1 MEKEGKY
8 RRQKE
13 KRGEEKNRRRKGK
26 GGETNSKRDSNPAP
40 TTCMHTWEVICL
52 PTTPPPKAILF
63 VPTVQIS
70 IFMT

>member
-40 TTCMHTWEVICL
+40 TTCMHGRSFVY
-52 PTTPPPKAILF
+52 PPRHRLRLYYSYLLSKSRF
-63 VPTVQIS
+63 S
-70 IFMT
+70 